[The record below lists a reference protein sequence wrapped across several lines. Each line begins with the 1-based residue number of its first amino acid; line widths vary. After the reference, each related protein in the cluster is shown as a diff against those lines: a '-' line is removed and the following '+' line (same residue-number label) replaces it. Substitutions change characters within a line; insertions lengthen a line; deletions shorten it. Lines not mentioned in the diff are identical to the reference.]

1 MATTQPTPEPA
12 NPTTDSEET
21 PPTTN
26 QQTQEPTDPLTT
38 DSIGDIQATDSEGAG
53 TELRVPTTS
62 ETATDLPI
70 QSSQSGSINIGLIIG
85 SAAAGVVVTVLILTL
100 TVVIFV
106 AILLKKP
113 LKTKKMEG
121 YPDNNV
127 AGVPTTSNQAYGLDC
142 HDHSQSGVEENI
154 YNYPKVD
161 LHTIIEAKQNDSEA
175 YVTHSK
181 FNIPTEGNQ
190 AYGTNGIMTEMN
202 SAYGQVETAG
212 EYDYII

>member
-1 MATTQPTPEPA
+1 MATTQPTPQPP
-12 NPTTDSEET
+12 NPTTHSEET

-62 ETATDLPI
+62 ETVTDLPI
-70 QSSQSGSINIGLIIG
+70 QSFQSGSINIGLIIG
-85 SAAAGVVVTVLILTL
+85 SAAAGVVVIISIL

-106 AILLKKP
+106 AVLLKKHS
-113 LKTKKMEG
+113 KTKKMEG

-127 AGVPTTSNQAYGLDC
+127 AGVPTTSNQASSLVC
-142 HDHSQSGVEENI
+142 HDHSQSGVEENT

-161 LHTIIEAKQNDSEA
+161 LHTIIEAKQDDSEA

>member
-1 MATTQPTPEPA
+1 MATTQPTPQPP

-70 QSSQSGSINIGLIIG
+70 QSSQSEPPDIGLIIG

-100 TVVIFV
+100 TIVIFV
-106 AILLKKP
+106 AILLKKHS
-113 LKTKKMEG
+113 KAKKLGG

-127 AGVPTTSNQAYGLDC
+127 AGVSTTTNQAYGLTC

-154 YNYPKVD
+154 YNFPEVD
-161 LHTIIEAKQNDSEA
+161 VDTIEAKQNEA
-175 YVTHSK
+175 YVTHT
-181 FNIPTEGNQ
+181 NITTEGNQ
-190 AYGTNGIMTEMN
+190 AYGTNDIITTETN
-202 SAYGQVETAG
+202 SAYGTIETAD
-212 EYDYII
+212 EYDYI